1 MLINNF
7 FILGN
12 TGQAKIPKGIPSGGV
27 NITVVG
33 TNFEYIQEPNMYIQH
48 EGVRYNGQCKVLR
61 CAVSNT
67 HTCTLLLLYFCT
79 LVLKLFIS
87 DY

>member
-1 MLINNF
+1 MFINNF
-7 FILGN
+7 CISGN

-61 CAVSNT
+61 CTVSNT
-67 HTCTLLLLYFCT
+67 CT
-79 LVLKLFIS
+79 LVLFYFCTFVL
-87 DY
+87 